1 MTNHKQDFLI
11 HRATRH
17 DVPHIVRLLADDV
30 LGQKRERYENPLPQA
45 YYDAFDAIDRDEH
58 NELIVVEAQDAVIGT
73 LQLTFLP
80 SLSFQG
86 QPRAQIEAV
95 RVDQAYRGQGIGE
108 MLFQWAIERAR
119 EARCHVV
126 QLTTNNVRTD
136 AQRFYERMG
145 FKASHVGMKLDL
157 TQPWVQS
164 TTGDV

>member
-1 MTNHKQDFLI
+1 MTYPKQDVLI
-11 HRATRH
+11 RRATRR
-17 DVPHIVRLLADDV
+17 DVPHIVRMLADDV
-30 LGQKRERYENPLPQA
+30 LGQQRERYADPLPQA

-58 NELIVVEAQDAVIGT
+58 NELVVVALQNTVIGT

-86 QPRAQIEAV
+86 QPRAQIESV
-95 RVDQAYRGQGIGE
+95 RVDQSYRGQGIGE
-108 MLFQWAIERAR
+108 MLFRWAIERAW

-136 AQRFYERMG
+136 AQRFYERLG

-157 TQPWVQS
+157 TQPQS

>member
-1 MTNHKQDFLI
+1 MTYPKQDVLI
-11 HRATRH
+11 RRATRR

-30 LGQKRERYENPLPQA
+30 LGQQRECYADPLPQP

-58 NELIVVEAQDAVIGT
+58 NELVVVALQNTVIGT

-86 QPRAQIEAV
+86 QPRAQIESV
-95 RVDQAYRGQGIGE
+95 RVDQSYRGQGIGE
-108 MLFQWAIERAR
+108 MLFRWAIERAR
-119 EARCHVV
+119 EARCHIV

-136 AQRFYERMG
+136 AQRFYERLG

-157 TQPWVQS
+157 TQPQS